1 MSPHIISPGHAL
13 RLRATQVLQ
22 TSSGETRA
30 TGEEWLVRDVGAY
43 LPGVFEEVVSMV
55 KAVTLTPK
63 LALHIRAI
71 DSYTDQF
78 GRKRH
83 VGDEWLVTDEDT
95 ECYIPDVTEEVVKV
109 VRLTVLKPRQYCVV
123 VDAVGKDGRPQLGHR
138 ELRCGPLTFFLQ
150 PGERLESGIK
160 NALLLQ
166 SDEAIVVTA
175 QEELDDIL
183 PNGKKVHRS
192 PGDRWMLNGPMDYIP
207 PIEVGA
213 FQTRKAIPL
222 NENEGIYVR
231 DVQTGQVRSVLGPQA
246 YMLKANEELFEKTLV
261 PLVEDILK
269 KGGGIGDTNIRKMA
283 YFESFVDDSYKKR
296 DKTRVITYR
305 CPNNCAVQVYNYAE
319 KTARVVFGPDLV
331 VLDPHETFNVL
342 FLSAGKPKKPG
353 ALITICLMLGPD
365 FISDELVV
373 ETSDHARLKV
383 ALAMNNY
390 FTVKCG
396 DAESEAKLF
405 SVPDFIG
412 FACRE
417 VGEEST
423 HILHVYSSP
432 FNLVS
437 CSIASKIRGAVAGI
451 PFEKFHK
458 YSSEIIRAGV
468 FGRDEH
474 GKLRDQLVFPANN
487 LVITNIDVQSIEP
500 VDQQMRDSLSK
511 SVQMAIEISTKS
523 IERAAQHE
531 AKRTE
536 QKAKGELERQKLQNE
551 KEAEEARCTLL
562 ELQAVAAAVES
573 SGQSK
578 AEAQARAERLL
589 IEGQSAIELA
599 ELKAEAARIETN
611 AELDCQTRAREA
623 EIQFLKEQNE
633 LETSRARE
641 LGNIEVEKF
650 SKTVDCI
657 GQSTISTIAKAGPQ
671 AKMQLLQGLGIQNT
685 LITDGKTPLNVY
697 QASQGTLLSPPLAH

>member
-1 MSPHIISPGHAL
+1 H
-13 RLRATQVLQ
+13 
-22 TSSGETRA
+22 
-30 TGEEWLVRDVGAY
+30 
-43 LPGVFEEVVSMV
+43 
-55 KAVTLTPK
+55 
-63 LALHIRAI
+63 
-71 DSYTDQF
+71 
-78 GRKRH
+78 
-83 VGDEWLVTDEDT
+83 
-95 ECYIPDVTEEVVKV
+95 
-109 VRLTVLKPRQYCVV
+109 
-123 VDAVGKDGRPQLGHR
+123 
-138 ELRCGPLTFFLQ
+138 
-150 PGERLESGIK
+150 
-160 NALLLQ
+160 
-166 SDEAIVVTA
+166 
-175 QEELDDIL
+175 
-183 PNGKKVHRS
+183 
-192 PGDRWMLNGPMDYIP
+192 
-207 PIEVGA
+207 
-213 FQTRKAIPL
+213 
-222 NENEGIYVR
+222 
-231 DVQTGQVRSVLGPQA
+231 
-246 YMLKANEELFEKTLV
+246 TLV
-261 PLVEDILK
+261 CVCV
-269 KGGGIGDTNIRKMA
+269 
-283 YFESFVDDSYKKR
+283 S
-296 DKTRVITYR
+296 
-305 CPNNCAVQVYNYAE
+305 CQ
-319 KTARVVFGPDLV
+319 
-331 VLDPHETFNVL
+331 
-342 FLSAGKPKKPG
+342 
-353 ALITICLMLGPD
+353 
-365 FISDELVV
+365 
-373 ETSDHARLKV
+373 
-383 ALAMNNY
+383 
-390 FTVKCG
+390 VKCG

-417 VGEEST
+417 V
-423 HILHVYSSP
+423 
-432 FNLVS
+432 
-437 CSIASKIRGAVAGI
+437 ASKIRGAVAGI